1 LCTQSWGGMLNWSN
15 RRKTKKRKRKVVD

>member
-15 RRKTKKRKRKVVD
+15 RHKNKKRKRKVVH

>member
-15 RRKTKKRKRKVVD
+15 RRKTKKRKRKVVH